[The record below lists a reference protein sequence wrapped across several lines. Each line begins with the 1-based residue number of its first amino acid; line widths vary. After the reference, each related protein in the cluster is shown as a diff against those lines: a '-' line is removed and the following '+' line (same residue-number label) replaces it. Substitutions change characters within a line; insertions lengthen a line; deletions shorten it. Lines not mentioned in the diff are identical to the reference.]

1 MTAIRLRE
9 DFYYDA
15 GRPEAWRRVRE
26 DLSETALRAPLVSHL
41 AALDILERYR
51 GSVLG
56 PFWLT
61 LSTLVLIAT
70 LGLVYSRL
78 FGMEL
83 AGYLPWL
90 ATSLVL
96 WNLLNATIQESCHAF
111 VAQEGMIRSMPLPFT
126 MHVARVVV
134 RNLLVFAHNLPIVAL
149 TVLIF
154 RGVPGREILWF
165 VPALLLVGLLLSAV
179 GLVLAIICARF
190 RDIPQ
195 VSASLLQ
202 ILFFVTP
209 VIWLPELLGDA
220 AVWLWLNPMHP
231 VLDLLRAPLLGQ
243 APSIWTWL
251 AVLGWAAAAGTLAL
265 AFLARYRPRIPFWL

>member
-1 MTAIRLRE
+1 MKDIHHRE
-9 DFYYDA
+9 GFHHDA
-15 GRPEAWRRVRE
+15 AEPEVWRRVGE
-26 DLSETALRAPLVSHL
+26 DLEQTAKRAPLVLRL

-126 MHVARVVV
+126 MHVARVVL
-134 RNLLVFAHNLPIVAL
+134 RNLLVFAHNLPIVVL
-149 TVLIF
+149 TVLVF
-154 RGVPGREILWF
+154 RGMPGWEILWF

-190 RDIPQ
+190 RDIPP
-195 VSASLLQ
+195 VIASILQ
-202 ILFFVTP
+202 ILFFITP

-243 APSIWTWL
+243 VPSVWTWL
-251 AVLGWAAAAGTLAL
+251 AVIEWTGAAGAMALAL
-265 AFLARYRPRIPFWL
+265 FARYRARIPFWL